1 MTRPR
6 GARRGH
12 TQEREVKKPMQ
23 KNKKRRN
30 RWLPLVLE
38 RRTEFR
44 DGREWSVELLAPVTA
59 AHALADLVHRHDL
72 AQASEALNR
81 WAATR

>member
-1 MTRPR
+1 M
-6 GARRGH
+6 GA
-12 TQEREVKKPMQ
+12 TAEKSPTSTSP
-23 KNKKRRN
+23 KRRPCW
-30 RWLPLVLE
+30 RALVGLRASRPE
-38 RRTEFR
+38 
-44 DGREWSVELLAPVTA
+44 PA